1 MKEIRKIG
9 TPAILEQCAEECSEL
24 THASLKLA
32 RKLREENPTPA
43 EYKDIVEDVTEEIA
57 DVYLCIDLVIDAL
70 NIPAWKL
77 VEIERQKRER
87 WKKRI
92 NEMEKFDEQSR
103 TEKTSEK

>member
-1 MKEIRKIG
+1 MEEIKKKVS

-24 THASLKLA
+24 IHANLKMA

-43 EYKDIVEDVTEEIA
+43 EYKDIVEAITEEIA

-77 VEIERQKRER
+77 VEIEKQKRER
-87 WKKRI
+87 WKKRL
-92 NEMEKFDEQSR
+92 EEKEKGDE
-103 TEKTSEK
+103 